1 MKVSKQCHFLIYI
14 FVISDCSS
22 CSIKRHLSELTELI
36 DKQGYELKNVPG
48 DGNCLFA
55 AVVDQLRINGDFSYN
70 TESLRAKSVQ

>member
-1 MKVSKQCHFLIYI
+1 M
-14 FVISDCSS
+14 
-22 CSIKRHLSELTELI
+22 TELI
-36 DKQGYELKNVPG
+36 DQQGYELKNVPG